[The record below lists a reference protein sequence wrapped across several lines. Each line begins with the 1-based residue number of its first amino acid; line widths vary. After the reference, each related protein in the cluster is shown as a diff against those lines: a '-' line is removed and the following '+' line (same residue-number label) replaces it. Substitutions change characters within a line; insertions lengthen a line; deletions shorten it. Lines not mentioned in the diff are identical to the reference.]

1 MSILGTIQ
9 KLKLDSLQH
18 VYFVYGSETY
28 LIDAFVNKVRS
39 LLFTEADDSMNDSRF
54 QVADT
59 PIQEIVEEAA
69 TIPFFSNR
77 KLVVIQDF
85 YFVSTQ
91 KVKAKVEHDLSA
103 LEQYIQSPSD
113 STVFIIIAPYEKVD
127 ERKKLTKQLKKQT
140 AALESNPLNEEQVK
154 QWMVNAVGEQGFT
167 IDKAAAQL
175 LFARVGSNLML
186 IEKELE
192 KCMLFTA
199 DKKHIVEQDVET
211 LVAETVDESI
221 FSVVE
226 SVAIGKTD
234 QALKTYHKLL
244 RQKEEPLAMLAL
256 LTRQFR
262 NLLYVKIRQEKGYN
276 QKEIAGQLN
285 LHPYVIKLTMQQTKR
300 HSKSDLRKA
309 LIACADTDY
318 AIKTGKGE
326 KERSVELLLLKLS
339 TRT

>member
-127 ERKKLTKQLKKQT
+127 EL
-140 AALESNPLNEEQVK
+140 S
-154 QWMVNAVGEQGFT
+154 
-167 IDKAAAQL
+167 
-175 LFARVGSNLML
+175 L
-186 IEKELE
+186 I
-192 KCMLFTA
+192 
-199 DKKHIVEQDVET
+199 HI
-211 LVAETVDESI
+211 
-221 FSVVE
+221 
-226 SVAIGKTD
+226 
-234 QALKTYHKLL
+234 
-244 RQKEEPLAMLAL
+244 
-256 LTRQFR
+256 
-262 NLLYVKIRQEKGYN
+262 
-276 QKEIAGQLN
+276 
-285 LHPYVIKLTMQQTKR
+285 
-300 HSKSDLRKA
+300 
-309 LIACADTDY
+309 
-318 AIKTGKGE
+318 
-326 KERSVELLLLKLS
+326 
-339 TRT
+339 